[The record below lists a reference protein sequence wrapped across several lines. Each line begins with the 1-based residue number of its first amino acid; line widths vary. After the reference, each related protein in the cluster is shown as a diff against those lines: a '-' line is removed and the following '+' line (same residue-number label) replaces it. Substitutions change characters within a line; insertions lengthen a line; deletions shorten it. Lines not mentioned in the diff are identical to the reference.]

1 MEVKKRLDEL
11 SIIQRLSDGE
21 SLAVLGGLGAN
32 SGCQETHN
40 MCGCNSVCGGC
51 VGTNAKC

>member
-1 MEVKKRLDEL
+1 MEIKKRLNEL

-21 SLAVLGGLGAN
+21 SLAVLGGLGTN